1 MAFERF
7 RTDLLA
13 IFFREKNCY
22 RNMEKLVNKDSL
34 SSLAVSLST
43 KLVSVDRRQ
52 SRGNNKQQVNGKVF
66 EIKKRSIAEQSIS
79 LSLR

>member
-13 IFFREKNCY
+13 IFFREKNGY
-22 RNMEKLVNKDSL
+22 RNMEKLVNKDSH

-52 SRGNNKQQVNGKVF
+52 SRGNNKQQVNGGN
-66 EIKKRSIAEQSIS
+66 
-79 LSLR
+79 